1 VTGGQVIGSHPAEPA
16 PAGDVLVAL
25 ENVSKAYP
33 PPRPMRLRR
42 LFSRLGGLH
51 IEDGFAAEA
60 LAGEV
65 ADDEDEMDDGE
76 PLDDALPS
84 REKLDGRLLIEN
96 VSLQGSAG
104 SVIALTGP
112 EGSGKTVLLKLIGGI
127 VAPTSGRV
135 VVRGTLAPA
144 LNLMAAVL
152 PARGHRVKAAL
163 PQLGAMVG
171 LEPRAVRSRFEE
183 IMALMESPALLRS
196 STSLMESRRKR
207 ELILAM
213 ALSLEPDILLLDMPI
228 PYDEFG
234 DRCVQRLD
242 ELRARGTLVI
252 AEMRSLRKTRL
263 QPDRVVLV
271 DRGRILSG

>member
-1 VTGGQVIGSHPAEPA
+1 MTDGQVIGSHFAAPA
-16 PAGDVLVAL
+16 PAGDVLVTL
-25 ENVSKAYP
+25 ENVSKGYP
-33 PPRPMRLRR
+33 PPPPMRLRR

-51 IEDGFAAEA
+51 MEDGFAAEA
-60 LAGEV
+60 LAGQV
-65 ADDEDEMDDGE
+65 ADDEDEMEEGE
-76 PLDDALPS
+76 PLDDAVPS
-84 REKLDGRLLIEN
+84 REKLDAGLLIEDVN
-96 VSLQGSAG
+96 LEGTAG
-104 SVIALTGP
+104 SVIALVGP
-112 EGSGKTVLLKLIGGI
+112 EGSGKTVLLKLIGGL

-144 LNLMAAVL
+144 LNLMASVL
-152 PARGHRVKAAL
+152 PARGHTVKAAL

-183 IMALMESPALLRS
+183 IMDLMESPALLKS

-228 PYDEFG
+228 PNDAFG
-234 DRCVQRLD
+234 DRCVRRLAD
-242 ELRARGTLVI
+242 LRARGTLVI
-252 AEMRSLRKTRL
+252 AEMRDMRKTRL
-263 QPDRVVLV
+263 QPDRIVLL

>member
-1 VTGGQVIGSHPAEPA
+1 MTGGQVIGSHPTDPA

-33 PPRPMRLRR
+33 PPSPMRLRR

-51 IEDGFAAEA
+51 IEDGSAAET

-65 ADDEDEMDDGE
+65 ADDDDEMEEGE
-76 PLDDALPS
+76 PLDDAVPP
-84 REKLDGRLLIEN
+84 REKLDGRLLIEDVN
-96 VSLQGSAG
+96 LQGRAG
-104 SVIALTGP
+104 SVIALAGP

-152 PARGHRVKAAL
+152 PARGHKVKAAL

-183 IMALMESPALLRS
+183 IMALMESPALLKS
-196 STSLMESRRKR
+196 STSRMESRRKR

-228 PYDEFG
+228 PYDAFG
-234 DRCVQRLD
+234 DRCVGRLD

-252 AEMRSLRKTRL
+252 AEMRDLRKTRL